1 MRPNTPGPPTDSL
14 EAEITHHAPALRH
27 GEADSYDLAWHCAH
41 CGAEIRAINTA
52 AGWIIGVE
60 YGKCANM
67 ATCAARASVLV
78 DRRSPEKS
86 PD

>member
-1 MRPNTPGPPTDSL
+1 MRQTPPSPQTDSGD
-14 EAEITHHAPALRH
+14 AEITHHAPALSH
-27 GEADSYDLAWHCAH
+27 GEADGYDLAWHCAP

-60 YGKCANM
+60 YGKCADM